1 MFLTELED
9 IATHY
14 ALFEVHLPLGKNTIK
29 AAVKFIKSC
38 NYWTVI
44 YFKLFVFFPYIKG
57 KRWPV
62 LVHMEIHLVNTVI
75 EVFTRKFCKSV
86 FIQFNNFLR
95 YLACR

>member
-1 MFLTELED
+1 M
-9 IATHY
+9 
-14 ALFEVHLPLGKNTIK
+14 
-29 AAVKFIKSC
+29 
-38 NYWTVI
+38 
-44 YFKLFVFFPYIKG
+44 KG